1 MKLISKKEDT
11 SGEPKQIFYKF
22 DDTIQ
27 VENIGDVL
35 KMFELEGNKI
45 DICYVSTYSE
55 SGSVSQ
61 CSFNNIDDLK
71 ELETFPN
78 PSMSFVV
85 DYVNTVTNQYS
96 YSIEASTNV
105 NYIVTYVDKKKQ
117 KEYNETNSK
126 RIMK

>member
-1 MKLISKKEDT
+1 MSILK
-11 SGEPKQIFYKF
+11 GEK
-22 DDTIQ
+22 TM
-27 VENIGDVL
+27 E
-35 KMFELEGNKI
+35 
-45 DICYVSTYSE
+45 
-55 SGSVSQ
+55 
-61 CSFNNIDDLK
+61 NNIDELK

-117 KEYNETNSK
+117 KEYNPVFDSC
-126 RIMK
+126 